1 MSVKAIKIMQKKL
14 GLPDA
19 DYRALLMSEAGV
31 TSSTQLDPDGDK
43 KVMNVLNRLINER
56 NHARHSRPK
65 SGAES
70 KLWALWYQ
78 ELCPH
83 LEPRCRNVHYL
94 AGIIENRI
102 GRNILSDGQLLTSLL
117 DRGELH
123 QAIEALKKAA
133 DQRQKPPRRP
143 RQPRPSLSPSCPSGP
158 ATLPSPPALNEFGN
172 DIQTHPELAGVPF

>member
-1 MSVKAIKIMQKKL
+1 MSVKAIKIMQRKL

-19 DYRALLMSEAGV
+19 DYRALLMCEAGV

-43 KVMNVLNRLINER
+43 KVMNALNRLINER

-70 KLWALWYQ
+70 KIWAIWYQ

-94 AGIIENRI
+94 AGIIEHRI

-133 DQRQKPPRRP
+133 DQRQKPPRRL
-143 RQPRPSLSPSCPSGP
+143 RQPRPSLCPSGP
-158 ATLPSPPALNEFGN
+158 TSLPPPPVLNEFGN
-172 DIQTHPELAGVPF
+172 DVQAHPELAEVPF